1 MKKKSFYLTEAG
13 TGRQILVTPCSFD
26 YAVTPTESEED
37 DHDNYDNY
45 DNSFYYGKE
54 IPEETNS
61 IVCLCG
67 ETFYVTEKLSDIAY
81 QLDNME
87 D

>member
-13 TGRQILVTPCSFD
+13 TGRQMLVTPCSFD
-26 YAVTPTESEED
+26 YAVTPTENEVNGD
-37 DHDNYDNY
+37 DLDPWGSIN
-45 DNSFYYGKE
+45 E
-54 IPEETNS
+54 IPKGTNS

-81 QLDNME
+81 QIDNME

>member
-13 TGRQILVTPCSFD
+13 TGRQILVTPYSFN
-26 YAVTPTESEED
+26 YAVTPTRSEED
-37 DHDNYDNY
+37 NYG
-45 DNSFYYGKE
+45 NSSYYGKE
-54 IPEETNS
+54 VSEEINS
-61 IVCLCG
+61 IVCLCE

>member
-26 YAVTPTESEED
+26 YAATPAKDEMNRD
-37 DHDNYDNY
+37 YLAPWRGID
-45 DNSFYYGKE
+45 E
-54 IPEETNS
+54 IPKEANS
-61 IVCLCG
+61 VVCLCG

-81 QLDNME
+81 QIDNME

>member
-37 DHDNYDNY
+37 DYD
-45 DNSFYYGKE
+45 DSFCCGKE

-81 QLDNME
+81 QIDNME

>member
-13 TGRQILVTPCSFD
+13 TGRQMLVTPCSFD
-26 YAVTPTESEED
+26 YAVTPTENEVNGSV
-37 DHDNYDNY
+37 N
-45 DNSFYYGKE
+45 K
-54 IPEETNS
+54 IPEGTNS

-81 QLDNME
+81 QIDNME

>member
-26 YAVTPTESEED
+26 YAATPAKDEMNRD
-37 DHDNYDNY
+37 DLAPRRGID
-45 DNSFYYGKE
+45 E
-54 IPEETNS
+54 IPKEANS
-61 IVCLCG
+61 VVCLCG

-81 QLDNME
+81 QIDNME

>member
-26 YAVTPTESEED
+26 YAATPAD
-37 DHDNYDNY
+37 DLAPWRGIN
-45 DNSFYYGKE
+45 K

-81 QLDNME
+81 RIDIME

>member
-26 YAVTPTESEED
+26 YAVTPAKYAMNRD
-37 DHDNYDNY
+37 DLAPWRSIDKIPKEA
-45 DNSFYYGKE
+45 NSVVYLY
-54 IPEETNS
+54 
-61 IVCLCG
+61 G

-81 QLDNME
+81 QIDNTE

>member
-26 YAVTPTESEED
+26 YAATPAKDEMNRD
-37 DHDNYDNY
+37 DLAPWRGID
-45 DNSFYYGKE
+45 E
-54 IPEETNS
+54 IPKEANS
-61 IVCLCG
+61 VVCLCR

-81 QLDNME
+81 QIDNME

>member
-37 DHDNYDNY
+37 DHDNYDDY
-45 DNSFYYGKE
+45 DDSFYYGKE

-81 QLDNME
+81 QIDIME

>member
-13 TGRQILVTPCSFD
+13 TGIQILVTPCSFD
-26 YAVTPTESEED
+26 YAATPAKDEMNEA
-37 DHDNYDNY
+37 
-45 DNSFYYGKE
+45 NSV
-54 IPEETNS
+54 
-61 IVCLCG
+61 VCLCG

-81 QLDNME
+81 QIDNME